1 MDAATHP
8 ARTSRR
14 AAAARALPALLFLS
28 SFAVF
33 LGSPNHQMTDSGY
46 ALLVGENLIRHGD
59 LDLGRY
65 QLESVRGS
73 NYRLEHTGAHTFYF
87 FPVGSSLLSIPFVA
101 LSHLAGQSI
110 VRPDGT
116 YATKVEGQEEA
127 ILAALLMAVFTVI
140 VFSTARLI
148 LPLPTSLAVA
158 LVTAFGTQIYSTAS
172 RTLWSDT
179 WALVLVAG
187 AIHLLLRSP
196 ARGEGRRFFWL
207 ATLECWATFVRPT
220 SGLTL
225 AATTFYLLMVD
236 RRASW
241 AFFATAAFWLAAF
254 AADSLRRFG
263 TPFPSYFHDRLGPP
277 SAEALLGTLLSP
289 SRGLLVCV
297 PAALA
302 VGWICWRHRKAL
314 RFAPL
319 IRVAVAVCLAHWLM
333 ISAFDKWWGGHCFG
347 ARLAT
352 GMVPWLALLA
362 ILGLEGARR
371 ASPATPAPRH
381 RAPAAVLAL
390 LCGLSIAINS
400 VGAISARAVAWNLR
414 PANVDLDTARLWSW
428 RHPQALAGFVAA
440 PPDNPTPP
448 PTPPPTPTPRPTP
461 TPAGR

>member
-1 MDAATHP
+1 VDAATQP
-8 ARTSRR
+8 ARTSK
-14 AAAARALPALLFLS
+14 AAGAARALPALLFLI

-46 ALLVGENLIRHGD
+46 ALLVSENLIRHGD

-73 NYRLEHTGAHTFYF
+73 NYRLEHTGPHTTYF
-87 FPVGSSLLSIPFVA
+87 FPVGSSILSIPFVVFA
-101 LSHLAGQSI
+101 HLAGQST
-110 VRPDGT
+110 VRADGT
-116 YATKVEGQEEA
+116 YATKVEGRQEA
-127 ILAALLMAVFTVI
+127 ILAALLMAAFTVL

-148 LPLPTSLAVA
+148 LSLPTSLAVA
-158 LVTAFGTQIYSTAS
+158 LVAAFGTQVYSTAS

-187 AIHLLLRSP
+187 AIYLLLRSA
-196 ARGEGRRFFWL
+196 ARGEGRRLFWL

-225 AATTFYLLMVD
+225 AATTFYLLVVD

-241 AFFATAAFWLAAF
+241 AFFATTAFWLAAF

-277 SAEALLGTLLSP
+277 SAEALLGTLISP

-297 PAALA
+297 PATLA
-302 VGWICWRHRKAL
+302 VGWICWRHRSAL
-314 RFAPL
+314 RFVPL
-319 IRVAVAVCLAHWLM
+319 TRAAVAICLAHWLM

-362 ILGLEGARR
+362 ILGLDGARR
-371 ASPATPAPRH
+371 ASPVAAAPGR
-381 RAPAAVLAL
+381 RAIAAGVAL

-400 VGAISARAVAWNLR
+400 VGAISARAVAWNLT
-414 PANVDLDTARLWSW
+414 PTNVDLETARLWSW
-428 RHPQALAGFVAA
+428 RHPQALAGLGA
-440 PPDNPTPP
+440 PPPDKPTPKAT
-448 PTPPPTPTPRPTP
+448 TP
-461 TPAGR
+461 GR